1 MFIKYDMCIL
11 TVMLAIV
18 ITLLFA
24 AYLPSG
30 KISRYDNAIAA
41 CEHDL
46 PRNQHCKIIA
56 VVDTNHD

>member
-1 MFIKYDMCIL
+1 MCIL